1 MAANDNHAHAPM
13 PALELL
19 LRASVLQGKLDALAD
34 AADPRSAAVLHYA
47 VRILRL
53 LEPDHRG
60 AVPRESGAV
69 IGPSGG

>member
-19 LRASVLQGKLDALAD
+19 LRASVLKGKLDALAD

-47 VRILRL
+47 ARVLRL
-53 LEPDHRG
+53 LADGE
-60 AVPRESGAV
+60 REVG
-69 IGPSGG
+69 